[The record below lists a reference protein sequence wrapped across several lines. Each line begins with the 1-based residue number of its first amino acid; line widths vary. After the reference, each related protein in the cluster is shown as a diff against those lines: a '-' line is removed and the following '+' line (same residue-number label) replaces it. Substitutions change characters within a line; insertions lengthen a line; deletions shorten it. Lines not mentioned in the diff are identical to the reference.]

1 MIKRFVL
8 VLPALLAL
16 ACLASAALA
25 AADDEAELRHIKT
38 VLWPQ
43 AYREQDVALPD
54 RLLDDSFQLI
64 DAEGN
69 LSTKQG
75 ELDYLAGNRWDPGEF
90 EYRIERLDV
99 YDNGVAIV
107 AGEGVATNYSYRSS
121 NVLIKRDGRW
131 RAVSSHVSG
140 VKSRTA
146 GDSTD

>member
-1 MIKRFVL
+1 MTNRIVL
-8 VLPALLAL
+8 LLPTLVMLF
-16 ACLASAALA
+16 CFASAAMA
-25 AADDEAELRHIKT
+25 ATDDEAELRHIKT
-38 VLWPQ
+38 ELWPQ
-43 AYREQDVALPD
+43 AYREQDVALLD

-75 ELDYLAGNRWDPGEF
+75 ELDYLAKNRWDPGEF

>member
-1 MIKRFVL
+1 MINRIVL
-8 VLPALLAL
+8 LLPALVAL
-16 ACLASAALA
+16 FCLASAALA
-25 AADDEAELRHIKT
+25 DAEDTAELRHIKT

-43 AYREQDVALPD
+43 AYREQDVALLE
-54 RLLDDSFQLI
+54 RLLDDSFQLV

-69 LSTKQG
+69 LSTKQA
-75 ELDYLAGNRWDPGEF
+75 ELDYLARNRWDPVEF

-121 NVLIKRDGRW
+121 NVLIKREGRW
-131 RAVSSHVSG
+131 RAVASHVSG

-146 GDSTD
+146 DEDGH

>member
-1 MIKRFVL
+1 MTNRFAS
-8 VLPALLAL
+8 VLPALLML
-16 ACLASAALA
+16 ACVSSAVLA

-43 AYREQDVALPD
+43 AYREQDVALLD

-69 LSTKQG
+69 RSTKQG
-75 ELDYLAGNRWDPGEF
+75 ELEYLGKNRWDPGEF

-131 RAVSSHVSG
+131 RAVASHVSG
-140 VKSRTA
+140 VRSRA
-146 GDSTD
+146 SVDGSE